1 MPEENHGSSPSTW
14 RVIPRDYFGTTPLL
28 AEGCAEWGER
38 VAWLVA
44 SAGHA
49 GRAAAGA
56 RGGRRVRHRPLLG
69 PPHRARPAQR
79 RQPPPGVSSPAGA
92 KVLCVGA
99 ALRAG
104 AAGDAAACARPA
116 DRRGMAVRAHPARVS
131 RRAARELLRQP
142 RHARPPA
149 RRRPLRCAALARTA
163 VGRDADPVRPGDARK
178 VHLWR
183 SATARLPGLRSEPR
197 GACRRGERGG
207 GVGGQAVGGLR
218 RRALHDPR
226 RRRRVDPRHR
236 PLPRPARFAGAANHA
251 VRGAG
256 RRHDRARSV
265 REPRLRDEKVEL
277 IPRAVSL
284 A

>member
-1 MPEENHGSSPSTW
+1 
-14 RVIPRDYFGTTPLL
+14 
-28 AEGCAEWGER
+28 
-38 VAWLVA
+38 
-44 SAGHA
+44 
-49 GRAAAGA
+49 
-56 RGGRRVRHRPLLG
+56 
-69 PPHRARPAQR
+69 
-79 RQPPPGVSSPAGA
+79 
-92 KVLCVGA
+92 
-99 ALRAG
+99 
-104 AAGDAAACARPA
+104 
-116 DRRGMAVRAHPARVS
+116 MAVRAHPARVS
-131 RRAARELLRQP
+131 RRAARDLLRQP

-183 SATARLPGLRSEPR
+183 SATARLPRLRPEPR

-256 RRHDRARSV
+256 RRHDRAHSL
-265 REPRLRDEKVEL
+265 REPRLSARDHRL
-277 IPRAVSL
+277 RRLLRCGLPHRRRSARRARLLALRRQGRPRPPRRRRGPLPVHGGVRVCAAARAWPQGVVSSVARL
-284 A
+284 LERRRPRVRHRGA